1 MREVGTNCTVIFS
14 THIVEDVKEL
24 CNEMAILNGGRI
36 LKHTT
41 PLEATKEIEGTI
53 WQKTIERENL
63 DENEKLY
70 TILSSNYNQD
80 NTLNLRVYATEK
92 PSEDF
97 IAVAPQLDD
106 VYFIALKQ
114 DEPQLV

>member
-1 MREVGTNCTVIFS
+1 MLLKKLKGLFGRKQL
-14 THIVEDVKEL
+14 KE
-24 CNEMAILNGGRI
+24 M
-36 LKHTT
+36 H
-41 PLEATKEIEGTI
+41 
-53 WQKTIERENL
+53 L

-70 TILSSNYNQD
+70 RILSSNYNQD
-80 NTLNLRVYATEK
+80 NTLNLRVHASEK

-114 DEPQLV
+114 DELATCLKSNQNNFTSVHF

>member
-1 MREVGTNCTVIFS
+1 
-14 THIVEDVKEL
+14 
-24 CNEMAILNGGRI
+24 
-36 LKHTT
+36 
-41 PLEATKEIEGTI
+41 
-53 WQKTIERENL
+53 
-63 DENEKLY
+63 
-70 TILSSNYNQD
+70 
-80 NTLNLRVYATEK
+80 LNLRVHASEK